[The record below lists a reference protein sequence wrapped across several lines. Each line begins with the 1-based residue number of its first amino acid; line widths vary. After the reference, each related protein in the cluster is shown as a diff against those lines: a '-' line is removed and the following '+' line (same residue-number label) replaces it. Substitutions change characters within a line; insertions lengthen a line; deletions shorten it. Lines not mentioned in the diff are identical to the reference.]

1 MKGPVSPSSLRIA
14 WRNLGR
20 NRKRTLMAGGA
31 IALGQFA
38 FLAVCALLRGYSD
51 VFLES
56 ITGPLMGHA
65 QVHAPQWRDDRSV
78 DLTVPNL
85 AGALEALR
93 RDPAMDRA
101 MPRVYAPVLAALT
114 EEGFMA
120 MVVGVDAAAEAH
132 DAGLL
137 ADAGDAIRLGERRA
151 LVGRALA
158 RREGIE
164 PGMEIAVVGQ
174 DVDGSIASE
183 LYRVEGVL
191 ASTVGLV
198 NTMGLVVSLEDAQDL
213 VRAPDQAHEIVLRL
227 TSGDQLDP
235 ALPRLRALPA
245 MQGLEVLPWR
255 DLAAQLVTMVEMMDA
270 YTFIVL
276 IIVFV
281 AAAAGV
287 ANTMLMST
295 FERTRELGM
304 LLSLGCR
311 PGRLGRIIL
320 LEAVILGLV
329 GVAVGTGL
337 GGALVA
343 ATAESGLDYAALGGG
358 GEAYEVSFKGLQ
370 LSSMVYP
377 KMYGRDV
384 IAGVAA
390 VALTALAAVA
400 WPAWHVARMEPME
413 AMRS

>member
-1 MKGPVSPSSLRIA
+1 MGPMSPSSLRIA

-20 NRKRTLMAGGA
+20 NFKRTLMAGGA
-31 IALGQFA
+31 IALGQFS
-38 FLAVCALLRGYSD
+38 FLAVCALLRGFSD
-51 VFLES
+51 VWLES

-65 QVHAPQWRDDRSV
+65 QIHAPEWREDRSV
-78 DLTVPNL
+78 DLTVTDL
-85 AGALEALR
+85 AGTLRALR
-93 RDPAMDRA
+93 QDPAMDRA
-101 MPRVYAPVLAALT
+101 MPRMYAPVLAALT
-114 EEGFMA
+114 DEGFMA
-120 MVVGVDAAAEAH
+120 VVVGVEPTAEAH
-132 DAGLL
+132 SAGLL
-137 ADAGDAIRLGERRA
+137 PDTSQSGRLGGRRV

-191 ASTVGLV
+191 ASAVDLV
-198 NTMGLVVSLEDAQDL
+198 STMGLVVSLEDAQDL
-213 VRAPDQAHEIVLRL
+213 LRAPDQAHEIVLRMRDAE
-227 TSGDQLDP
+227 TLDESV
-235 ALPRLRALPA
+235 ARLRATEEMA
-245 MQGLEVLPWR
+245 GLEVLPWR
-255 DLAAQLVTMVEMMDA
+255 ELAAQLVTMVEMLDA
-270 YTFIVL
+270 YTFIIL

-281 AAAAGV
+281 AAAAGI

-329 GVAVGTGL
+329 GVGVGTGL
-337 GGALVA
+337 GWVLVL
-343 ATAESGLDYAALGGG
+343 ATAESGLDYAALGG

-377 KMYGRDV
+377 KMYARDV
-384 IAGVAA
+384 ISGVAA

-400 WPAWHVARMEPME
+400 WPAWHVARMEPVE